1 MLMMIVFSAR
11 LKYKYRDGLMRIDVK
26 TSEQKVNLKGILNYA
41 AEKFFRKTGGIIGV
55 GTAANQDTML
65 DSALGVTAANNVPDY
80 MKERHFATWGWFE
93 DNILKSFFELT
104 TGGGTKLQEIRSSTS
119 ETIDNIAGGIQYKLI
134 ILVYQ
139 HNIFIH

>member
-1 MLMMIVFSAR
+1 MLMMKYIVHD

-41 AEKFFRKTGGIIGV
+41 AEKFGSVKTGGIIGV

-104 TGGGTKLQEIRSSTS
+104 TGGGTKLQEIRSV
-119 ETIDNIAGGIQYKLI
+119 NLKLK
-134 ILVYQ
+134 Y
-139 HNIFIH
+139 

>member
-1 MLMMIVFSAR
+1 M
-11 LKYKYRDGLMRIDVK
+11 K
-26 TSEQKVNLKGILNYA
+26 
-41 AEKFFRKTGGIIGV
+41 
-55 GTAANQDTML
+55 
-65 DSALGVTAANNVPDY
+65 ALTHSSNVPDY